1 MATKKAPPAIEPVS
15 TYRVEL
21 KRSIQIG
28 RSWVHPG
35 PNVKLRGD
43 ILDAKIQEDAEA
55 IGAYEPVEIPG
66 E

>member
-1 MATKKAPPAIEPVS
+1 MATKKTAPAIEPGT

-21 KRSIQIG
+21 SKSIKIG

-43 ILDAKIQEDAEA
+43 ILAAKIEENAEA